1 MSDIDEPVGGPP
13 VEAFS
18 SVFDVSEVRRDEARL
33 LYFGESTVTPETLEQ
48 HVWPLFRDHG
58 YEVRFTTMTDGK
70 TDPITGL
77 EISTD
82 RQVLV
87 AEPRSVGIDGVPW
100 KNILFGLL
108 TIATTLFAGIR
119 WYGLEIDDP
128 LSLSVLQT
136 WPFALAVLGVLGVH
150 ELGHYVMSRYHR
162 VNASLPYFIPI
173 PTIFGTMGAVIQMKG
188 RIPSRKALFDIG
200 VAGPLA
206 GLVAAVVVTT
216 IGLQLEPVYVGET
229 VFLIQGLNYPLLTQF
244 IASVTGTQLSY
255 ANTAMH
261 VNPVVVG
268 GWVGMF
274 VTFLNLIPVGQLDGG
289 HVLRAML
296 GKRQETV
303 AALVPLGLCG
313 LGGYLYFVRG
323 FALQAVF
330 LWFFWGFITIG
341 LAYAG
346 PAHPIREEPLDSRR
360 MAIGVLT
367 FVLGLLCFTPI
378 PLELA

>member
-18 SVFDVSEVRRDEARL
+18 SVFDVSEVRRDETRL
-33 LYFGESTVTPETLEQ
+33 LYFGEPTVRPEVLEQ

-58 YEVRFTTMTDGK
+58 YEVWFTTMSDGE

-77 EISTD
+77 EITTD

-87 AEPRSVGIDGVPW
+87 AEPRSIGINGFPW

-108 TIATTLFAGIR
+108 TIVTTLFAGVQ
-119 WYGLEIDDP
+119 WYGLEVDDP

-136 WPFALAVLGVLGVH
+136 WPFALAVLGVLGIH

-162 VNASLPYFIPI
+162 VNASLPYFIPV
-173 PTIFGTMGAVIQMKG
+173 PTIFGTMGAVIKMKG

-206 GLVAAVVVTT
+206 GLIAAVVVTT
-216 IGLQLEPVYVGET
+216 IGLQLEPVYVDGPI
-229 VFLIQGLNYPLLTQF
+229 FQIQGLNYPLLIQF
-244 IASVTGTQLSY
+244 IAAVTGAQLSY
-255 ANTAMH
+255 ADTAMR

-289 HVLRAML
+289 HLLRAMV

-303 AALVPLGLCG
+303 AALVPVGLFG
-313 LGGYLYFVRG
+313 LGGYLYFVRE
-323 FALQAVF
+323 FALESVF
-330 LWFFWGFITIG
+330 LWFFWGLIAIG

-360 MAIGVLT
+360 MAIGILT
-367 FVLGLLCFTPI
+367 FFLGLLCFTPV